1 MKDSKEKITAIYVRV
16 SSGSQHID
24 SQMPDLRRW
33 IIAHGKEIEPVR
45 WFIEKHTGKTM
56 DRPQWNKLQSA
67 IDDNRVC
74 RLVVWRLDRLGRT
87 ASGLTKLFEELQAH
101 KVSFESIKDK
111 IDLST
116 TAGRLIANVLAS
128 VAAYETEVRAE
139 RVKAGQAVAK
149 SKGKRWGG
157 SQKGNLYKI
166 TIEQA
171 RQIVKMKTE
180 KKKVSVICR
189 TVGVDRPSVY
199 RILKRV
205 KDGDIRIA

>member
-1 MKDSKEKITAIYVRV
+1 MKKQKITAIYVRV
-16 SSGSQHID
+16 SSSSQSTE
-24 SQMPDLRRW
+24 SQMPDLKRW
-33 IIAHGKEIEPVR
+33 VESQDKQIEPVQ

-56 DRPQWNKLQSA
+56 NRPQWNKLQTA
-67 IDDNRVC
+67 IDDNKVS

-87 ASGLTKLFEELQAH
+87 ASGLTKLFEELQTRKIH
-101 KVSFESIKDK
+101 FESIKDK
-111 IDLST
+111 IDLGT

-139 RVKAGQAVAK
+139 RVKAGQSVAR

-157 SQKGNLYKI
+157 SEKGKLYKI

-171 RQIVKMKTE
+171 CQIVKMKQAGE
-180 KKKVSVICR
+180 RIAHISR
-189 TVGVDRPSVY
+189 TVNVDRPGVY

-205 KDGDIRIA
+205 ADGDIKL